1 MAESGGLEQ
10 KIAAALDHMR
20 GLGFTA
26 DTITKHRRVW
36 TRFSRFVAD
45 AGAPGR
51 ISHDLI
57 VQFLATRGIV
67 EPCAGGSLRSGQR
80 LYRAA
85 MRMLEEFS
93 LHGCY
98 QRRRSKHKSIV
109 LSAAGQQVLCDYERF
124 CNTHLGVSP
133 RTMRLRRRDITM
145 FLHFMD
151 SHRVPS
157 LSAVSPLLLSSFLAS
172 RAHLQSRTL
181 ALIVSNLRSF
191 LRFLATQGTVPASLT
206 EQVPKVRIR
215 KDALIPSVWKREDV
229 DALIAAVDRGS
240 PRGKR
245 DYAIL
250 LLAARLGLRVG
261 DIRCLKLENLRW
273 DMDRVEFRQQKTGA
287 PQSLPLSEEVGA
299 AIIAYLRDGRPR
311 TGHREVFL
319 KSKAP
324 FEPFG
329 RDNNMYDLITKYR
342 RRAGI
347 ELPPRTR
354 KGMNAL
360 RHSIASRLLEAGT
373 PLDAVAAILGHL
385 SEETARIYTKVDIA
399 ALRTAAIDAEALVHA

>member
-1 MAESGGLEQ
+1 LEQ
-10 KIAAALDHMR
+10 KIVDALDHMG
-20 GLGFTA
+20 GLGYSA
-26 DTITKHRRVW
+26 ELISKHRRVW
-36 TRFSRFVAD
+36 TKFSWFVAG
-45 AGAPGR
+45 AGAPET
-51 ISHDLI
+51 ISHDL
-57 VQFLATRGIV
+57 VAQFLATRGIV
-67 EPCAGGSLRSGQR
+67 EPCPGGSLGSEQR
-80 LYRAA
+80 LYRSA

-98 QRRRSKHKSIV
+98 QRRRSICKSIV
-109 LSAAGQQVLCDYERF
+109 LSAAAQRVLNDYEHF
-124 CNTHLGVSP
+124 ACTQLGVSQ
-133 RTMRLRRRDITM
+133 RTMRLRRQHLTGFIH
-145 FLHFMD
+145 FLD
-151 SHRVPS
+151 SHG
-157 LSAVSPLLLSSFLAS
+157 VSSFSTITPDLLSSFVAS
-172 RAHLQSRTL
+172 RAHLRSPTL

-191 LRFLATQGTVPASLT
+191 LRFLTMQGAVPASLT

-229 DALIAAVDRGS
+229 DALLAAVDRGS
-240 PRGKR
+240 PRGRR

-261 DIRCLKLENLRW
+261 DIRSLKLENIRW
-273 DMDRVEFRQQKTGA
+273 DVARIDFRQQKTGA
-287 PQSLPLSEEVGA
+287 PQSLPLSEEVGS

-311 TGHREVFL
+311 TVHREVFL

-329 RDNNMYDLITKYR
+329 RDNNLYDLISKYR
-342 RRAGI
+342 RMACI

-354 KGMNAL
+354 RGMNAL
-360 RHSIASRLLEAGT
+360 RHSIASRLLEVGT
-373 PLDAVAAILGHL
+373 PLAAVAGILGHL